1 MLLCLVICVSAQ
13 TPQEPAKPVEKET
26 PKATT
31 QKTKYD
37 ELVEKA
43 KQKDASVNFTELR
56 NAFYESKNYNP
67 YAPMMAYRPMNAA
80 LAQKN
85 YDQALQIA
93 ESVLAKNFVEINAHM
108 TAQIAYQET
117 GKTEKAEFHK
127 FMVEGLLNS
136 IKGSGDGK
144 SPEKAFEVISVNEE
158 YGLIRSLGL
167 KPTSQALAEN
177 KGHSYDVITVID
189 PQTNKESQLYFNID
203 KPFKWQAKP

>member
-1 MLLCLVICVSAQ
+1 MRRLSGVILMVLSVVICVSAQ
-13 TPQEPAKPVEKET
+13 TPQETPKPAGRET

-85 YDQALQIA
+85 YEQALQIA
-93 ESVLAKNFVEINAHM
+93 ESV
-108 TAQIAYQET
+108 
-117 GKTEKAEFHK
+117 
-127 FMVEGLLNS
+127 
-136 IKGSGDGK
+136 
-144 SPEKAFEVISVNEE
+144 
-158 YGLIRSLGL
+158 
-167 KPTSQALAEN
+167 
-177 KGHSYDVITVID
+177 
-189 PQTNKESQLYFNID
+189 
-203 KPFKWQAKP
+203 FK